1 MLLNEHLYKCFKTSG
16 LSGQAAIKGLFFF
29 TSTQTMDKSKDQ
41 FLKDLIRYASDAEAS

>member
-1 MLLNEHLYKCFKTSG
+1 MSIYTSVLKPAG
-16 LSGQAAIKGLFFF
+16 WADKQPLKGCFFF